1 MAPPRDD
8 FGAVRPIRRF
18 NRLTQ
23 ALLAI
28 GLAVTVNYLASQTEF
43 RFRQD
48 LTWDHRH
55 SLAAES
61 AETVRVAGRKSPV
74 GDKQNRNWV
83 RAMVLSDNFSEGDTG
98 LRSQLVKLLEAYKLE
113 ASRAGGE
120 WFNILQ
126 VSNGLNQ
133 EALSEVAARHGPP
146 GRNIGLIL
154 TCGTRAKFVT
164 LAELVELNA
173 AKVVTFRGEEA
184 VTAALLEV
192 TEDRLSDL
200 ERAVRDVFV
209 GVGGLVVGRDHI
221 AFAIQGVLVDTVL
234 DSDRAYIAAVVG
246 AIAPVNAADR
256 DATGAARRVFSA
268 LGGRLRAAAAN
279 CTQSR
284 AARPPCP
291 RRGCI
296 AA

>member
-8 FGAVRPIRRF
+8 FGAVRPLRRF

-113 ASRAGGE
+113 ASRTGGE
-120 WFNILQ
+120 
-126 VSNGLNQ
+126 
-133 EALSEVAARHGPP
+133 
-146 GRNIGLIL
+146 
-154 TCGTRAKFVT
+154 
-164 LAELVELNA
+164 
-173 AKVVTFRGEEA
+173 
-184 VTAALLEV
+184 
-192 TEDRLSDL
+192 
-200 ERAVRDVFV
+200 
-209 GVGGLVVGRDHI
+209 
-221 AFAIQGVLVDTVL
+221 
-234 DSDRAYIAAVVG
+234 
-246 AIAPVNAADR
+246 
-256 DATGAARRVFSA
+256 
-268 LGGRLRAAAAN
+268 
-279 CTQSR
+279 
-284 AARPPCP
+284 
-291 RRGCI
+291 
-296 AA
+296 